1 VKIDSPTFLTETTFI
16 SSSVQFSSGSQK
28 FGNTDDDTHI
38 FIGDISGS
46 SRTTGSFG
54 KVESDLYKVGNDNFF
69 IGQTGGAP
77 ISDGNLILG
86 SLNTGKQVGFEI
98 HHSVNPVSLRLK
110 YDGGGSE
117 LSLDNIHQNYIND
130 IVFKKGGTEYWRIG
144 TGLNTTSDVA
154 NNAFLKMANSSYDY
168 MILDDGDDTMFY
180 IDTST
185 NNVGIGD
192 FTRNRVPGT
201 KLTVD
206 GNISGS
212 AASTGSFG
220 HGFIDGRLGVGTNSP
235 DSKLHIYEGT
245 GTTASSTGTS
255 LFTLTNYVGAD
266 LNQQKTFIDFTLLD
280 DNSNETPQV
289 RIGAEVG
296 HNGDANTQQKE
307 GSGAFVVYTNNADTT
322 SGDAGTSL
330 AERMRVDYQGFV
342 GIGTDSPGALLSLGV
357 DLTSTSTPSLIISD
371 NASYRGEFGYSE
383 SASTQMW
390 FNNSY
395 DNVAS
400 VMQFRMAGSTKMTLK
415 GDGKVG
421 IGTTSPSATLD
432 VVGNVE
438 VSSHI
443 TGSGNVKFGT
453 TGTSI
458 SRYEFN
464 KTAGGATPF
473 HFLGRD
479 TSNATYPI
487 ATFNHSGGTS
497 LWVGTTKI
505 SGSSTSTGSF
515 GRVVSADG
523 VFEGAGSK
531 KLIIDSNSNISL
543 GNNDLG
549 SNNTLFGYQAGNT
562 IVAGGNSNTAFGT
575 QALRSAGSADTDGNV
590 AVGFQATKL
599 QDGILLL
606 DIKQEWI

>member
-1 VKIDSPTFLTETTFI
+1 MKIDSPTFLTETTFI

-212 AASTGSFG
+212 
-220 HGFIDGRLGVGTNSP
+220 
-235 DSKLHIYEGT
+235 
-245 GTTASSTGTS
+245 
-255 LFTLTNYVGAD
+255 
-266 LNQQKTFIDFTLLD
+266 
-280 DNSNETPQV
+280 
-289 RIGAEVG
+289 
-296 HNGDANTQQKE
+296 
-307 GSGAFVVYTNNADTT
+307 
-322 SGDAGTSL
+322 
-330 AERMRVDYQGFV
+330 
-342 GIGTDSPGALLSLGV
+342 
-357 DLTSTSTPSLIISD
+357 
-371 NASYRGEFGYSE
+371 
-383 SASTQMW
+383 
-390 FNNSY
+390 
-395 DNVAS
+395 
-400 VMQFRMAGSTKMTLK
+400 
-415 GDGKVG
+415 
-421 IGTTSPSATLD
+421 
-432 VVGNVE
+432 
-438 VSSHI
+438 
-443 TGSGNVKFGT
+443 
-453 TGTSI
+453 
-458 SRYEFN
+458 
-464 KTAGGATPF
+464 
-473 HFLGRD
+473 
-479 TSNATYPI
+479 
-487 ATFNHSGGTS
+487 
-497 LWVGTTKI
+497 
-505 SGSSTSTGSF
+505 STSTGSF
-515 GRVVSADG
+515 GNVEIRFWS
-523 VFEGAGSK
+523 
-531 KLIIDSNSNISL
+531 SNKS
-543 GNNDLG
+543 
-549 SNNTLFGYQAGNT
+549 
-562 IVAGGNSNTAFGT
+562 
-575 QALRSAGSADTDGNV
+575 
-590 AVGFQATKL
+590 
-599 QDGILLL
+599 
-606 DIKQEWI
+606 WC